1 MQICTYSGCK
11 AEALPNRKRC
21 EYHREYMRKL
31 SRGWKRKLGRVAKC
45 VERASEI
52 EERIRVLALQA
63 VFHVPLHYRSTA
75 NLD

>member
-1 MQICTYSGCK
+1 
-11 AEALPNRKRC
+11 
-21 EYHREYMRKL
+21 MRKL